1 MVVGFLGNLLFGT
14 LVNPPTTSIVVA
26 RVEIPVG
33 TILTRE
39 MLGVDDMRLNNQ
51 VAAVLVQEA
60 DLPLIVGGM
69 NVETIHAFQPVHL
82 SSIVADGNP
91 AAAGRLS
98 LTLTDPDVVA
108 MVVAVNSQTAPQ
120 SIVAGDYIDLNFGVG
135 SATFLAGTLP
145 TAPTPQPFQPLPPR
159 PVVSATGGLILTLP
173 APLEIQAPTPT
184 EEPRISLPIAKTI
197 VHTVRV
203 LSVVYDEVPN
213 PGYLGPDGT
222 EPAIIQGAPIALVV
236 AVPRDAQE
244 IVHFALVNGS
254 IHVALL
260 SPRNDNEAE
269 AGKRIPT
276 LGMSWDDMVAL
287 FRLERD
293 AALEDGLPEVL
304 RGPGAAAVKATMDA
318 VRALTEAPPLPTPTP
333 GLDLSALATPAVE
346 ADAAA
351 TAAPTPSPS
360 G

>member
-108 MVVAVNSQTAPQ
+108 MVIPVNAETAPQ
-120 SIVAGDYIDLNFGVG
+120 SIAAGDYIDLNFGVG
-135 SATFLAGTLP
+135 SATFLAGTLS
-145 TAPTPQPFQPLPPR
+145 TAPTPQPFQPLPGFVAQSR
-159 PVVSATGGLILTLP
+159 TGLDGVTIP
-173 APLEIQAPTPT
+173 APQFTAGPTPT
-184 EEPRISLPIAKTI
+184 EEPRISLPVAKTI
-197 VHTVRV
+197 VHTARV
-203 LSVVYDEVPN
+203 LSVVSDDVPN
-213 PGYLGPDGT
+213 PAYLGPDGNELAT
-222 EPAIIQGAPIALVV
+222 EQGAPIALVV
-236 AVPRDAQE
+236 AVPRDAEE
-244 IVHFALVNGS
+244 IVHFAIVNGS

-260 SPRNDNEAE
+260 SPQNDNVAE
-269 AGKRIPT
+269 AGQRIPT

-318 VRALTEAPPLPTPTP
+318 VRALTEAPLLPTPTP
-333 GLDLSALATPAVE
+333 GLELPALATPAVE

-351 TAAPTPSPS
+351 AATTPSPS

>member
-14 LVNPPTTSIVVA
+14 LINPPTTSIVVA

-39 MLGVDDMRLNNQ
+39 MLGVDDMILNNQ

-60 DLPLIVGGM
+60 DLPMIVGGM
-69 NVETIHAFQPVHL
+69 NVEPIHAFQPVHL

-91 AAAGRLS
+91 AATGRLS

-108 MVVAVNSQTAPQ
+108 MVVPANSQTAPQ
-120 SIVAGDYIDLNFGVG
+120 SIVAGDYIDLNFSVG
-135 SATFLAGTLP
+135 SATFLDGTLS
-145 TAPTPQPFQPLPPR
+145 TAPT
-159 PVVSATGGLILTLP
+159 
-173 APLEIQAPTPT
+173 
-184 EEPRISLPIAKTI
+184 PRISLPIAKTI
-197 VHTVRV
+197 VHAARV
-203 LSVVYDEVPN
+203 LSVVYDDVPN

-236 AVPRDAQE
+236 AVPRDAEE
-244 IVHFALVNGS
+244 IVHFALANGS

-260 SPRNDNEAE
+260 SPQNDNQAE
-269 AGKRIPT
+269 AGKRLPT

-293 AALEDGLPEVL
+293 AALEAGAPEVL
-304 RGPGAAAVKATMDA
+304 RGPGAAAVLATMDA
-318 VRALTEAPPLPTPTP
+318 VRALTEAPPTP
-333 GLDLSALATPAVE
+333 GLELPDLATPAVD
-346 ADAAA
+346 ADAASA
-351 TAAPTPSPS
+351 VAPTPSPS